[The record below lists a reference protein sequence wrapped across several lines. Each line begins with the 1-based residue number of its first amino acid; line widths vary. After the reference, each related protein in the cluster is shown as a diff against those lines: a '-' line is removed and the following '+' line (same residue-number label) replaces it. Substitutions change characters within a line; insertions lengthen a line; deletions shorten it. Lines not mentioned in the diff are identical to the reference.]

1 MSHAI
6 GAIKFGDGLIRFYE
20 YNGTSDYVIS
30 YHYRTPDQVSE
41 NWRSSKHVECDC
53 GEEEPVSIYSSY
65 GGGFYMDGYACKF
78 CNSVR
83 TEHPYD
89 FDTIEREDMKEDWEK
104 FVNWESPPL
113 LDESL

>member
-30 YHYRTPDQVSE
+30 FHYRTPDQVSA
-41 NWRSSKHVECDC
+41 NWRSGNEVQCVC
-53 GEEEPVSIYSSY
+53 GEEEHVSIYSSY
-65 GGGFYMDGYACKF
+65 GDGFYMDGYACKY

-89 FDTIEREDMKEDWEK
+89 FDLIECEDMDDDWQKSVIWQE
-104 FVNWESPPL
+104 PPL
-113 LDESL
+113 LDQSL